1 MYDRQRVIDI
11 ALAEVGYLEKETT
24 ANLDDKTA
32 NAGDENRTKYARDLD
47 AVNFYNGKK
56 QGVAW
61 CDTFVDWS
69 FYEAYGL
76 EAALKLTCQALGSAG
91 AGCRYS
97 RAYYKNKGQLFD
109 SPEPGDQVFFWPKD
123 RSDPN
128 KVQHTGLVYA
138 VDDTYVY
145 TVEGNTSGASGV
157 VWNGGG
163 VCKKKYKRTYER
175 LAGFGRP
182 DWDMDG
188 VVEGSANSSA
198 SSSTT
203 STAKT
208 YKLGDRTLS
217 KGCEGDDVKEL
228 QEALNKLP
236 CIVTKLEVDGDFG
249 TNTARAVY
257 TFQTIYE
264 IKVDSKYGP
273 ESHKTLMAALEDL
286 EKQAEEDASSKA
298 EEAPSEP
305 AQTPTKKIVTI
316 VSERLV
322 NLRNG
327 DSLNAG
333 RVTQVKG
340 GTQFEWVAT
349 INGWHGVRYKNRIVW
364 VSGDFSKV
372 SEA

>member
-11 ALAEVGYLEKETT
+11 ALAEVGYLEKETVDQ
-24 ANLDDKTA
+24 LDDKTA
-32 NAGDENRTKYARDLD
+32 NAGDANRTKYARDLD
-47 AVNFYNGKK
+47 AVKFYNGKK

-69 FYEAYGL
+69 FYTAYGL

-97 RAYYKNKGQLFD
+97 RSYYKKKGQLFD
-109 SPEPGDQVFFWPKD
+109 TPEPGDQVFFWPKD

-145 TVEGNTSGASGV
+145 TVEGNTSGANGV

-163 VCKKKYKRTYER
+163 VCKKKYKLNYNR

-182 DWDMDG
+182 DWNMDG
-188 VVEGSANSSA
+188 VVEGSTSSSS

-203 STAKT
+203 KV
-208 YKLGDRTLS
+208 YKLGDRTLQNGS
-217 KGCEGDDVKEL
+217 NGDDVKEL

-236 CIVTKLEVDGDFG
+236 CLVTKLEVDGDFG
-249 TNTARAVY
+249 TKTARAVY
-257 TFQTIYE
+257 TFQSVYG

-273 ESHKTLMAALEDL
+273 ESHKTLMAALEAL
-286 EKQAEEDASSKA
+286 ENQAEDPTPSKP

-305 AQTPTKKIVTI
+305 AQPSTKKIVTI
-316 VSERLV
+316 VSQRLV

-327 DSLNAG
+327 DSLDAG

-340 GTQFEWVAT
+340 GTKLEYVTT
-349 INGWHGVRYKNRIVW
+349 INGWHAVRWQNRIVW

>member
-11 ALAEVGYLEKETT
+11 ALAEVGYLEKETN
-24 ANLDDKTA
+24 AQLDDKTA
-32 NAGDENRTKYARDLD
+32 NAGDENRTKYACDLD

-69 FYEAYGL
+69 YFTAYGL

-97 RAYYKNKGQLFD
+97 RSYYKKKGQLFD
-109 SPEPGDQVFFWPKD
+109 TPEPGDQVFFWPKD

-128 KVQHTGLVYA
+128 AVQHTGLVYA

-145 TVEGNTSGASGV
+145 TVEGNTSGANGV

-163 VCKKKYKRTYER
+163 VCKKKYKLNYNR

-188 VVEGSANSSA
+188 VVEGST
-198 SSSTT
+198 SSS
-203 STAKT
+203 SSSNTAKV

-217 KGCEGDDVKEL
+217 KGSKGDDVKEL

-257 TFQTIYE
+257 NFQTIYE

-273 ESHKTLMAALEDL
+273 ESHKTLMAALADL
-286 EKQAEEDASSKA
+286 EKQSNDVPADKPVDS
-298 EEAPSEP
+298 PSEP

-316 VSERLV
+316 VSQRLV

-327 DSLNAG
+327 DSLDAG
-333 RVTQVKG
+333 RVAQVKG
-340 GTQFEWVAT
+340 GTKLEWIAT
-349 INGWHGVRYKNRIVW
+349 INGWHGVRYKQQIVW
-364 VSGDFSKV
+364 VSGQFSTV
-372 SEA
+372 SDA

>member
-24 ANLDDKTA
+24 SQLDDKTA

-47 AVNFYNGKK
+47 AVNFYNGRK

-61 CDTFVDWS
+61 CDTFVDWCHWA
-69 FYEAYGL
+69 AYGL
-76 EAALKLTCQALGSAG
+76 EAALKLTCQFLGSAG

-97 RAYYKNKGQLFD
+97 RSYYKKKGQLFD

-163 VCKKKYKRTYER
+163 VCKKKYKLNYNR

-182 DWDMDG
+182 DWNMDG
-188 VVEGSANSSA
+188 VVEGTTDSGSSG
-198 SSSTT
+198 
-203 STAKT
+203 STAKV
-208 YKLGDRTLS
+208 YKLGDRTLLKGS
-217 KGCEGDDVKEL
+217 KGDDVKEL

-236 CIVTKLEVDGDFG
+236 CIASKLTVDGDFG

-273 ESHKTLMAALEDL
+273 ESHKTLMAALEAL
-286 EKQAEEDASSKA
+286 EKQEDSNPAPQEPSSDP
-298 EEAPSEP
+298 E
-305 AQTPTKKIVTI
+305 QIPTKKVVTI
-316 VSERLV
+316 VSERKV
-322 NLRNG
+322 NLRSG
-327 DSLNAG
+327 DSTKAG
-333 RVTQVKG
+333 RVTQVVG
-340 GTQFEWVAT
+340 GTQLEYVT
-349 INGWHGVRYKNRIVW
+349 TVNGWHGVRWKNRIAW
-364 VSGDFSKV
+364 VSGEFSKV

>member
-11 ALAEVGYLEKETT
+11 ALAEVGYLEKETVSD
-24 ANLDDKTA
+24 LDDKTA
-32 NAGDENRTKYARDLD
+32 NAGDENKTKYARDLD
-47 AVNFYNGKK
+47 ALGFYNGKK

-61 CDTFVDWS
+61 CDVFVDWC
-69 FYEAYGL
+69 FYAAYGL
-76 EAALKLTCQALGSAG
+76 DAALKLTCQYLGSAG

-97 RAYYKNKGQLFD
+97 RSYYKKHGQLFD
-109 SPEPGDQVFFWPKD
+109 APEPGDQIFFWPKD

-138 VDDTYVY
+138 VDNTYVY
-145 TVEGNTSGASGV
+145 TVEGNTSGANGV

-163 VCKKKYKRTYER
+163 VCKKKYKLTYER

-182 DWDMDG
+182 DWNVDG
-188 VVEGSANSSA
+188 VVECTTSSGS
-198 SSSTT
+198 SSSTAT
-203 STAKT
+203 V

-217 KGCEGDDVKEL
+217 KGCEGEDVKEL

-236 CIVTKLEVDGDFG
+236 CIVTEIEVDGKFG

-264 IKVDSKYGP
+264 IDADSKYGP
-273 ESHKTLMAALEDL
+273 ESHKNLMEALEALKNQQPD
-286 EKQAEEDASSKA
+286 DSTD
-298 EEAPSEP
+298 SEP
-305 AQTPTKKIVTI
+305 EETTSEPSRISTKKIVTI
-316 VSERLV
+316 VSQRLV

-327 DSLNAG
+327 DSLDAG

-349 INGWHGVRYKNRIVW
+349 INGWHGIRWKNRIVW
-364 VSGDFSKV
+364 VSGEFSMV